1 VNPGAA
7 QLYVYYRVKAGDA
20 ASAIAA
26 ALAMQ
31 TGLRSTLP
39 GLNCTLSRRANDERE
54 LRTLMENYAHTGGV
68 TAEHRRTIEDAARAQ
83 LGAWIVGERH
93 FEAFEPCA

>member
-1 VNPGAA
+1 VNPSAA

-31 TGLRSTLP
+31 CGLQSTLP
-39 GLNCTLSRRANDERE
+39 GLICTLSRRADEERE
-54 LRTLMENYAHTGGV
+54 LRTLMETYAHAGGV
-68 TAEHRRTIEDAARAQ
+68 TAEQRRTIEDTGRAQ

-93 FEAFEPCA
+93 FEVFEPCA